1 MVLKTANS
9 VPPSQQNRARQPRQ
23 DTAKSAKSTAS
34 YDGGRLRNRTP
45 SGTAGSAEAS
55 SNNAPDNNNK
65 PTP

>member
-34 YDGGRLRNRTP
+34 SSSVRALFKAAEKAGPGLRWDRQQQTIV
-45 SGTAGSAEAS
+45 S
-55 SNNAPDNNNK
+55 SHID
-65 PTP
+65 